1 MLKWPVWI
9 GVVCEDLEAQ
19 RRFYRDTLGLK
30 EVRAEES
37 FVWFE
42 FEGRL
47 LELWAKSDK
56 PEYDRKRVSFAFEV
70 EDIRLAR
77 VELLA
82 RGAEALTDIRR
93 RLRSGPVLGLLSG
106 RRRQP
111 VRDRPAPR

>member
-1 MLKWPVWI
+1 MPSDRKKALSARPTRAPPGAYALCYVTLVARSRIGGGAMLKWPVWI

-47 LELWAKSDK
+47 LELLAKSDK
-56 PEYDRKRVSFAFEV
+56 PEYDRKRV
-70 EDIRLAR
+70 
-77 VELLA
+77 
-82 RGAEALTDIRR
+82 
-93 RLRSGPVLGLLSG
+93 
-106 RRRQP
+106 
-111 VRDRPAPR
+111 